1 MNYEIV
7 DITQDVSNKYATR
20 VIIDQ
25 NTRETMFFYFDAYPS
40 QEDVNAVVGDFLLS
54 LTQNQPQV
62 LTVEQQV
69 ALLNPSI
76 RGVRVSARQIRLWLI
91 QHGIQLEAI
100 DIAIASIQDQLI
112 RESVKIEWEYAPYV
126 ERNHPWLIPL
136 AQSLGLSESQIDQ
149 AFIEAYAI

>member
-7 DITQDVSNKYATR
+7 DITQDVSNKYAAR

-25 NTRETMFFYFDAYPS
+25 NTRETMFFYFGAYPS

-54 LTQNQPQV
+54 LMQNQSQV
-62 LTVEQQV
+62 LTVEQQI

-76 RGVRVSARQIRLWLI
+76 KGVRVSARQIRLWLV
-91 QHGIQLEAI
+91 QRGIQLDSI
-100 DIAIASIQDQLI
+100 DGAIASIEDQVI

-126 ERNHPWLIPL
+126 ERNHPWLVPL
-136 AQSLGLSESQIDQ
+136 AESLGLTEDQINQ
-149 AFIEAYAI
+149 AFIEASII